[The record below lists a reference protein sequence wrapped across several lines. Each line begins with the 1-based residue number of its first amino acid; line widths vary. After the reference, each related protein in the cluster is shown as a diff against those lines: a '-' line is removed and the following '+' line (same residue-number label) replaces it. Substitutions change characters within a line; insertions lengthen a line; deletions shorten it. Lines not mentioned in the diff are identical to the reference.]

1 MLAVPDPKEERAM
14 TEQERL
20 WEFVQLMDTTS
31 VACLVEV
38 AAILLADQLGLTE
51 PDWGP
56 DSLT

>member
-1 MLAVPDPKEERAM
+1 M

-20 WEFVQLMDTTS
+20 WEFVQLMDTAF

-38 AAILLADQLGLTE
+38 AAILLTDQLGLTE
-51 PDWGP
+51 PDWRP